1 MITKQK
7 TIFKVFHKITILIA
21 FVILTSCSPEKNH
34 WEEAR
39 SKNSI
44 SAYKKFLEQYPKGE
58 FTEQANLQ
66 IESLYFENAKI
77 LNTIEAY
84 KDFLERYPEGKLVEQ
99 ANIGIMGIYYEQ
111 AKVTGS
117 ISACIDFID
126 RYSKGDYIKQARK
139 MIEKIYTGFS
149 KEKVMK
155 IDSIS
160 NYVRKGKLVF
170 KKGSK
175 TNTIEVELPGD
186 IPVVNGKWCIG
197 CAEIIKIEPDLRI
210 RLSFFYDVMKPKGL
224 ERPPNLPSFAE
235 YKLTLE
241 IPIPNDTT
249 ECIISGSKGATLMK
263 KANGFQLLEGE
274 AHLFRKKID

>member
-21 FVILTSCSPEKNH
+21 FVILTSCSSEKNH

-58 FTEQANLQ
+58 FT
-66 IESLYFENAKI
+66 
-77 LNTIEAY
+77 
-84 KDFLERYPEGKLVEQ
+84 EQ